1 MSSIDLLKQMKVKVG
16 QKIYSSI
23 GEDGGAIG
31 TTGALADPMTTA
43 EMMYCLHINGLY
55 YPNKMLKWLES
66 SQDTTGKWTTYL
78 EDAWEVSITSWVL
91 LALSCIDKKNE
102 ETMLRA
108 VKWLLMKQG
117 VDGGFSQS
125 DIQTDENT
133 YATAY
138 ACLALYSIDAVKF
151 EYQVKAGIEWLKK
164 IQNSDGGFGL
174 RPYEDSEASLT
185 AYVAHFIGKVDNR
198 YGDVQDMKKRMI
210 NYLLGVQKAS
220 GAWTSWFEL
229 SDSIEGTCF
238 VLFSLL
244 GLSYKNIE
252 VYERACQFINLNLDL
267 KKLDNWIASSLLHLI
282 VSLDRMVVDSLI

>member
-1 MSSIDLLKQMKVKVG
+1 MSSVDLLRQMKTKVG

-31 TTGALADPMTTA
+31 VAGAMADPLTTA
-43 EMMYCLHINGLY
+43 EMMYCLHVNGLY
-55 YPNKMLKWLES
+55 YPKKMVKWLEQL
-66 SQDTTGKWTTYL
+66 QDTTGKWTTYS

-91 LALSCIDKKNE
+91 LALSCIDEKNE
-102 ETMLRA
+102 EAMLRA

-117 VDGGFSQS
+117 TDGVFFQS
-125 DIQTDENT
+125 DTQTDENT

-138 ACLALYSIDAVKF
+138 ACLALYSIDAVKY
-151 EYQVKAGIEWLKK
+151 ECQVKAGIEWLKK
-164 IQNSDGGFGL
+164 VQNSDGGFGL

-185 AYVAHFIGKVDNR
+185 AYVAHFIGKVDNK
-198 YGDVQDMKKRMI
+198 YGDVEDMKKCMT
-210 NYLLGVQKAS
+210 NYLLNVQNPS

-244 GLSYKNIE
+244 GLSYKNTAIFE
-252 VYERACQFINLNLDL
+252 KACQFINLNLDL
-267 KKLDNWIASSLLHLI
+267 KTLDNWIASSLLHLI
-282 VSLDRMVVDSLI
+282 VSLDRMVVDTLV